1 MYIPD
6 IKNDI
11 EFKEEL
17 ISLKKYFNNIMK
29 KGTVGNGLVEAYK
42 PLLSICH
49 IVLNNNPYS
58 GKQEDFLTIWPIKEY
73 QDGIDFLASPEGK
86 RFIDVLHYFA
96 SHYKIPDGQKGG

>member
-17 ISLKKYFNNIMK
+17 ISLKEYFNSIMN
-29 KGTVGNGLVEAYK
+29 KGVMGSGLAEAYK
-42 PLLSICH
+42 PLLSICQ
-49 IVLNNNPYS
+49 IVLNNSPYN

-73 QDGIDFLASPEGK
+73 QDGMDFLSSPEGK

-96 SHYKIPDGQKGG
+96 HYYKLPNE